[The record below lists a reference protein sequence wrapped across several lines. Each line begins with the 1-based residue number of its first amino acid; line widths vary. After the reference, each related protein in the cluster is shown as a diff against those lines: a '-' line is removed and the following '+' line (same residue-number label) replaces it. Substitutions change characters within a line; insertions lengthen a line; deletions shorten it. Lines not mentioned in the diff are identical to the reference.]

1 MTLPSPA
8 WCGFLV
14 DIAPIFSH
22 YQAATNVSFSHTT
35 CANDTS
41 LGCCPEI
48 FYGEI
53 PTQDDYPPTLT
64 EETQRTEVPTN
75 KLVRLKSR
83 LNVKHN
89 LSRIQFFLLWT
100 QSLQIWP
107 ISTKV
112 NKTLENMSSPN
123 PTADSRTP
131 PPNNESNADW
141 SYKRTE

>member
-41 LGCCPEI
+41 LGCYPEI
-48 FYGEI
+48 FTAKYL
-53 PTQDDYPPTLT
+53 PRMTTLRPSL
-64 EETQRTEVPTN
+64 EEAQRTEVPTN
-75 KLVRLKSR
+75 PLVRLKGR

-89 LSRIQFFLLWT
+89 LSRIQFFGT
-100 QSLQIWP
+100 
-107 ISTKV
+107 TY
-112 NKTLENMSSPN
+112 
-123 PTADSRTP
+123 DSGVY
-131 PPNNESNADW
+131 DVV
-141 SYKRTE
+141 